1 MSKDSPEKIESLT
14 SILGDTQPF
23 HTGDPQSY
31 HREKELLFESLKVH
45 TREEVRWEDVLDN
58 RWKGARNNCAK
69 IVPELRRE
77 TSEVVNSFLNQE
89 QERETNFL
97 QRVKE
102 GSGEDDPA
110 EQMAE
115 VVLREIWRAI
125 LRDKLDEEG
134 PWFQTVLRG
143 KGIPQEINVKSGDEI
158 VRRFFGNTNMGLA
171 KKVTHICNSAVN
183 NLCKGDVA
191 RKLRDEVRDMKKQ
204 ARNSVKC

>member
-1 MSKDSPEKIESLT
+1 LT

-115 VVLREIWRAI
+115 VVLREI
-125 LRDKLDEEG
+125 
-134 PWFQTVLRG
+134 
-143 KGIPQEINVKSGDEI
+143 NVKSGDEI
-158 VRRFFGNTNMGLA
+158 VLRFFGNTNMGLA

-183 NLCKGDVA
+183 NLCKGDVV
-191 RKLRDEVRDMKKQ
+191 RKLRDEVRDMKK
-204 ARNSVKC
+204 ASEELREILNPVKLRPMILRTRCNLCPA